1 MQVKFIKNGLE
12 AKEYNTKKENRIE
25 GLEMRVFYYAHTGHR
40 IGLDRFRRAAAFIN
54 CMEDVDI
61 TLLTSDYRIA
71 SVAREYGVEK
81 CVGIDVARNIANIA
95 EKGDKLIFDSEEANP
110 LMLEDMR
117 NFFSSFVRVSDLQED
132 QAAPNECLISPYLE
146 GERTCRALMVDECY
160 FGEFEKDVAMTYF
173 FGDDDYEKD
182 LEKHLDFIEGL
193 DVHLQM
199 GFYYFIAYEEMLRE
213 KFKRVFEFEEYQE
226 MIQRTD
232 ILITSSSQAV
242 LESLASGGRPIYF
255 QREDYPQDFVPLLKD
270 LGVPVVFNYDKSALV
285 EYIQSNSY
293 KNYKKIEK
301 SCYKIAPFIKNCLNL

>member
-1 MQVKFIKNGLE
+1 
-12 AKEYNTKKENRIE
+12 
-25 GLEMRVFYYAHTGHR
+25 MRVFYYAHTGHR
-40 IGLDRFRRAAAFIN
+40 IGLDRFRRAAALIS
-54 CMEDVDI
+54 CMKDVDI

-81 CVGIDVARNIANIA
+81 CVGIDVVRNIANIA
-95 EKGDKLIFDSEEANP
+95 EQGDKLIFDSEEANP

-117 NFFSSFVRVSDLQED
+117 NFFSSFVRVSDLLED
-132 QAAPNECLISPYLE
+132 RAADRECLISPYNE
-146 GERTCRALMVDECY
+146 GERICKVLVVDERY
-160 FGEFEKDVAMTYF
+160 FGDCEKDVAITYF

-199 GFYYFIAYEEMLRE
+199 GFYYFIAYEDMLRE
-213 KFKRVFEFEEYQE
+213 KFERVFEFEEYQE

-232 ILITSSSQAV
+232 ILITSSPQAV
-242 LESLASGGRPIYF
+242 LESLASGGRPVYF
-255 QREDYPQDFVPLLKD
+255 QREDYPQDYVPLLKD
-270 LGVPVVFNYDKSALV
+270 LGVPVIFNYDKKAL
-285 EYIQSNSY
+285 EENLRSLSY

>member
-1 MQVKFIKNGLE
+1 MK
-12 AKEYNTKKENRIE
+12 
-25 GLEMRVFYYAHTGHR
+25 VFYYAQTGHR
-40 IGLDRFRRAAAFIN
+40 VGLDRFRRSAALIN
-54 CMEDVDI
+54 CLKDVDI

-117 NFFSSFVRVSDLQED
+117 NFFSSFVRISDSMSDE
-132 QAAPNECLISPYLE
+132 AAENECLISPYNE
-146 GERTCRALMVDECY
+146 GERTCKALIVDEQY
-160 FGEFEKDVAMTYF
+160 FGEFEKDVPLTFF

-193 DVHLQM
+193 DVYLQL
-199 GFYYFIAYEEMLRE
+199 GFYYFIAYEDMLRQR
-213 KFKRVFEFEEYQE
+213 FANVFEFEEYPE

-232 ILITSSSQAV
+232 ILITASPQAV

-255 QREDYPQDFVPLLKD
+255 QREDYSQDLVPLFEE
-270 LGVPVVFNYDKSALV
+270 LGVPVVFDYDKKALEESLKTV
-285 EYIQSNSY
+285 SY

-301 SCYKIAPFIKNCLNL
+301 NCYKIAPFIKSCLNL

>member
-1 MQVKFIKNGLE
+1 
-12 AKEYNTKKENRIE
+12 
-25 GLEMRVFYYAHTGHR
+25 MRVFYYAHTGHR
-40 IGLDRFRRAAAFIN
+40 IGLDRFRRAAALIN
-54 CMEDVDI
+54 CMKDLDI
-61 TLLTSDYRIA
+61 TMLTSDYRIA
-71 SVAREYGVEK
+71 SVAREYGVDK

-95 EKGDKLIFDSEEANP
+95 EKGDKLIFDSDEANP

-117 NFFSSFVRVSDLQED
+117 NFFSSFVRISDTQD
-132 QAAPNECLISPYLE
+132 DRPDAKECMISPYVE
-146 GERTCRALMVDECY
+146 GERICKALIVDERY

-199 GFYYFIAYEEMLRE
+199 GFYYFIAYEDMLRE
-213 KFKRVFEFEEYQE
+213 KFEHVFEFEEYTE

-232 ILITSSSQAV
+232 ILITSSPQAV

-255 QREDYPQDFVPLLKD
+255 QREDYPRDLIPLVNE
-270 LGVPVVFNYDKSALV
+270 LGVPVVFDYDKSALS
-285 EYIQSNSY
+285 EYIKSYSYENY
-293 KNYKKIEK
+293 KNIEK

>member
-1 MQVKFIKNGLE
+1 MK
-12 AKEYNTKKENRIE
+12 
-25 GLEMRVFYYAHTGHR
+25 VFYYAQTGHR
-40 IGLDRFRRAAAFIN
+40 VGLDRFRRSAALIN
-54 CMEDVDI
+54 CLKDVDI

-71 SVAREYGVEK
+71 SVAREYGVDT

-117 NFFSSFVRVSDLQED
+117 NFFSSFIRISDSMSD
-132 QAAPNECLISPYLE
+132 KAAENECLISPYNE
-146 GERTCRALMVDECY
+146 GERTCKALIVDEQY
-160 FGEFEKDVAMTYF
+160 FGEFEKDVPLTFF

-193 DVHLQM
+193 DVYLQL
-199 GFYYFIAYEEMLRE
+199 GFYYFIAYEDMLRQR
-213 KFKRVFEFEEYQE
+213 FANVFEFEEYPE

-232 ILITSSSQAV
+232 ILITASPQAV

-255 QREDYPQDFVPLLKD
+255 QREDYSRDLVPLFEE
-270 LGVPVVFNYDKSALV
+270 LGVPVIFDYDKKALEESLKTV
-285 EYIQSNSY
+285 SY

-301 SCYKIAPFIKNCLNL
+301 NCYKIAPFIKSCLNL

>member
-1 MQVKFIKNGLE
+1 
-12 AKEYNTKKENRIE
+12 
-25 GLEMRVFYYAHTGHR
+25 MRVFYYAHTGHR
-40 IGLDRFRRAAAFIN
+40 IGLDRFRRAAALIN
-54 CMEDVDI
+54 CMKDVDI

-71 SVAREYGVEK
+71 SVAREYGVQK

-117 NFFSSFVRVSDLQED
+117 NFFSSFVRVSDLQVD
-132 QAAPNECLISPYLE
+132 KAADRECLISPYNE
-146 GERTCRALMVDECY
+146 GERTCKALVVDERY
-160 FGEFEKDVAMTYF
+160 FGDFEKDVSITYF

-199 GFYYFIAYEEMLRE
+199 GFYYFIAYEDMLRE
-213 KFKRVFEFEEYQE
+213 KFEHVFEFEEYTE

-232 ILITSSSQAV
+232 ILITSSPQAV
-242 LESLASGGRPIYF
+242 LESLASSGRPIYF
-255 QREDYPQDFVPLLKD
+255 QREDYPQDLVPLLKE
-270 LGVPVVFNYDKSALV
+270 LGVPVVFDYDKSALLKHI
-285 EYIQSNSY
+285 ENLSY

-301 SCYKIAPFIKNCLNL
+301 DCYKIAPFIRNCLNL